1 MFKSLV
7 VGGIITVL
15 GLHYPTVTY
24 AQFRGPIS
32 PTIEIETETVTS
44 PKVSPIELQQFV
56 QVIKQFQRIEAN
68 MQREMAKAIKQE
80 GLTSQRFME
89 INESQRQ
96 LRSESVNSSE
106 DLEKFRKIVVQLEEI
121 MDDAEKKRQTTVVTQ
136 GLELKRFLEIEKI
149 ISQNK
154 QLQAKVQ
161 QMLGN

>member
-7 VGGIITVL
+7 VGGAIAIV
-15 GLHYPTVTY
+15 GLSIPTVAY
-24 AQFRGPIS
+24 GQFNAGSIS
-32 PTIEIETETVTS
+32 PTIEPETAAN

-56 QVIKQFQRIEAN
+56 QIIKQFQRIERFTQ
-68 MQREMAKAIKQE
+68 MQMAKAMKKE
-80 GLTSQRFME
+80 GLTPEKFME

-106 DLEKFRKIVVQLEEI
+106 DLEKFRKVVVEFQEI
-121 MDDAEKKRQTTVVTQ
+121 MDEAEERRQSTVENQ
-136 GLELKRFLEIEKI
+136 GLELERFLEIEKI
-149 ISQNK
+149 VAENQ